1 MFQDERYKLKKI
13 APVAA
18 LPLVFGL
25 LAAPAA
31 YAAPSEVTDID
42 DLTLLATTDLHGTL
56 VDYDYFT
63 GQPFGAN
70 KPEDARGLDRLST
83 AIKGVRADKGEESV
97 ILLDNGDANQGA
109 SIETVYH
116 ANRTADTIDPMAS
129 AFNYLNYDAVVAG
142 NHEFNYGLEDL
153 SQYIGSLDMPFLAAN
168 VDDRETGN
176 FAYDPYTII
185 EKTTADGHT
194 VNVGVVGVVTPGVPG
209 WDGDKVAS
217 LEFNDTVETLKL
229 VVPLVKADGADV
241 VIVLAH
247 TGEDPTDYVW
257 NPADLQE
264 NAARSIAQNVSGID
278 VIVAGHS
285 HVTNLEQ
292 KYYTNPDGREVLLT
306 QPGYHARAL
315 SEVNIPLSLQ
325 DGDVVVDWTDEVK
338 PSASHLAAPDFAQ
351 DPEIENVIAP
361 WFEETKDWVGT
372 VVAQSTEEMK
382 SETSAWEDTAILDF
396 VNKVQVDEITRALEG
411 TEYEGLP
418 IVAEVSP
425 FSRTA
430 VFDKGDVTIADMASI
445 YVYDNTLFGIKFT
458 GEQLRDYLEWS
469 ARFYIQQ
476 DEGAEVEDWSTVTNA
491 QYEGMTRGLPDYT
504 YDVLS
509 RVNYH
514 INISKPVGERIDL
527 LTFPDGT
534 PVQPDDELILAL
546 NNYRQSGGSAYPHVK
561 TAPVIYDEQK
571 AIRDLM
577 IEWAQE
583 NGTIDPSTFFEVNWS
598 VSTSAAEGGA
608 EEPTETP
615 TDSTETPTDGT
626 DEPTD
631 STGEPTKPGDSDSSD
646 GTDDSVV
653 EPTNGEGGN
662 LAKTG
667 SSDIFALA
675 GAALAMLIAG
685 SVLVVRRMK
694 A

>member
-1 MFQDERYKLKKI
+1 MKKI

-217 LEFNDTVETLKL
+217 LEFNDTVETLKQ

-278 VIVAGHS
+278 VIV
-285 HVTNLEQ
+285 
-292 KYYTNPDGREVLLT
+292 
-306 QPGYHARAL
+306 
-315 SEVNIPLSLQ
+315 
-325 DGDVVVDWTDEVK
+325 
-338 PSASHLAAPDFAQ
+338 
-351 DPEIENVIAP
+351 
-361 WFEETKDWVGT
+361 
-372 VVAQSTEEMK
+372 
-382 SETSAWEDTAILDF
+382 
-396 VNKVQVDEITRALEG
+396 
-411 TEYEGLP
+411 
-418 IVAEVSP
+418 
-425 FSRTA
+425 
-430 VFDKGDVTIADMASI
+430 
-445 YVYDNTLFGIKFT
+445 
-458 GEQLRDYLEWS
+458 
-469 ARFYIQQ
+469 
-476 DEGAEVEDWSTVTNA
+476 
-491 QYEGMTRGLPDYT
+491 
-504 YDVLS
+504 
-509 RVNYH
+509 
-514 INISKPVGERIDL
+514 
-527 LTFPDGT
+527 
-534 PVQPDDELILAL
+534 
-546 NNYRQSGGSAYPHVK
+546 
-561 TAPVIYDEQK
+561 
-571 AIRDLM
+571 
-577 IEWAQE
+577 
-583 NGTIDPSTFFEVNWS
+583 
-598 VSTSAAEGGA
+598 
-608 EEPTETP
+608 
-615 TDSTETPTDGT
+615 
-626 DEPTD
+626 
-631 STGEPTKPGDSDSSD
+631 
-646 GTDDSVV
+646 
-653 EPTNGEGGN
+653 
-662 LAKTG
+662 
-667 SSDIFALA
+667 
-675 GAALAMLIAG
+675 
-685 SVLVVRRMK
+685 
-694 A
+694 